1 MNFET
6 LSQWRRAAYCAAM
19 ASRNS
24 NHVLLF
30 SDMLEQDAAPFTKLQ
45 NKTWAFLE
53 GELQSVD
60 NLERFF
66 NEFDLW
72 QTDLLKEQDSFGAE
86 AAQQACQSLYS
97 AAYALLDDSAN
108 DCELVQ
114 LSNQQLFTEMADMGS
129 ETDELTQ
136 RHDEFEQQILDTLTS
151 GKPKRECILAVRKLA
166 TNEDESSLGITL
178 I

>member
-1 MNFET
+1 MDFET

-30 SDMLEQDAAPFTKLQ
+30 SDMLGQDPAPFTKLQ

-53 GELQSVD
+53 GELKSVD

-72 QTDLLKEQDSFGAE
+72 QTELLKEQDSFGAE
-86 AAQQACQSLYS
+86 AAQQTCQSLYS
-97 AAYALLDDSAN
+97 ATYALLDDSAN

-129 ETDELTQ
+129 KTDELSQ
-136 RHDEFEQQILDTLTS
+136 RHNKFEQQVFDILIS

-166 TNEDESSLGITL
+166 TDEDESSLGITL
-178 I
+178 D

>member
-1 MNFET
+1 MDFET

-53 GELQSVD
+53 GELKSVD

-72 QTDLLKEQDSFGAE
+72 QTELLKEQNSFGAE

-97 AAYALLDDSAN
+97 ATYALLDESAN

-114 LSNQQLFTEMADMGS
+114 LSNQQLLTEMADMGS

-136 RHDEFEQQILDTLTS
+136 RHNEFEQQVLDILTS

-166 TNEDESSLGITL
+166 TDEDESSLGLTL
-178 I
+178 D

>member
-1 MNFET
+1 MDFET

-30 SDMLEQDAAPFTKLQ
+30 SDMLEQDAVPFTKLQ

-53 GELQSVD
+53 GELKSVD

-72 QTDLLKEQDSFGAE
+72 QTELLKEQDSFGAE

-97 AAYALLDDSAN
+97 ATYALLDESAN

-136 RHDEFEQQILDTLTS
+136 RHNEFEQQVLDILTS

-166 TNEDESSLGITL
+166 TDEDESSLGITL
-178 I
+178 D

>member
-1 MNFET
+1 MDFET
-6 LSQWRRAAYCAAM
+6 LSQWRRAVYCAAM
-19 ASRNS
+19 ASRNR

-30 SDMLEQDAAPFTKLQ
+30 SDMLKQDAAPFTKLQ
-45 NKTWAFLE
+45 TKTWAYLE
-53 GELQSVD
+53 GELKSLD

-66 NEFDLW
+66 NEFDQW
-72 QTDLLKEQDSFGAE
+72 QTELLKEQDSFGAE

-97 AAYALLDDSAN
+97 ATYALLDESAN

-129 ETDELTQ
+129 ETDELIQ
-136 RHDEFEQQILDTLTS
+136 RHNEFEREVFDLLTS

-166 TNEDESSLGITL
+166 TEEDESSLGISL
-178 I
+178 D

>member
-30 SDMLEQDAAPFTKLQ
+30 SDMLEQNAAPFTKLQ

-136 RHDEFEQQILDTLTS
+136 RHDEFEQQVLDTLTS

>member
-1 MNFET
+1 MDFET

-19 ASRNS
+19 ATRNN

-30 SDMLEQDAAPFTKLQ
+30 SDMLEKDAKPFTKLQ
-45 NKTWAFLE
+45 AKTWAYLE
-53 GELQSVD
+53 GELKSID

-72 QTDLLKEQDSFGAE
+72 QTELLKEQDSFGAE

-97 AAYALLDDSAN
+97 ATYALLDESAN

-114 LSNQQLFTEMADMGS
+114 LSNQQLFTEMEEMGS
-129 ETDELTQ
+129 ETKELTQ
-136 RHDEFEQQILDTLTS
+136 RHDEFERQVIDILTS
-151 GKPKRECILAVRKLA
+151 GKPKRECIIAVHKLA
-166 TNEDESSLGITL
+166 TEENESSLCISL
-178 I
+178 D